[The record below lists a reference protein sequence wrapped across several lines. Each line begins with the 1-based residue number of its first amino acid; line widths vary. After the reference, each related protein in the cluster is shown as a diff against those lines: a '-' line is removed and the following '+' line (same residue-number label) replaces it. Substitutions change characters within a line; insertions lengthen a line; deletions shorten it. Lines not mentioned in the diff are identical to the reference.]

1 MKSPK
6 ATSARRPCRTSP
18 ALARTPKEAAMH
30 LVRLEFDVSRLEK
43 ALEAARSRMA
53 RCAQDLERRKR
64 EREILLALLGR

>member
-1 MKSPK
+1 
-6 ATSARRPCRTSP
+6 
-18 ALARTPKEAAMH
+18 MH

-43 ALEAARSRMA
+43 ALETARSRMA